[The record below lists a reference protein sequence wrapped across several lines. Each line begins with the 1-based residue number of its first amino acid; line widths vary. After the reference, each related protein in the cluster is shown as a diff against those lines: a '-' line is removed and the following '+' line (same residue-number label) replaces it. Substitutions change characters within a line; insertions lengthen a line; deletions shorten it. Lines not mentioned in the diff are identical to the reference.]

1 MSVHTVL
8 LDFSLDPARVNSDIE
23 SKIVV
28 KSALES
34 LKKYF
39 AEPVL
44 IFETTCGDGFL
55 SLYKDGNTIITI
67 RCFHQGLI
75 TLNIEYFKKDSE
87 DGKIS
92 FEVSIGKIF
101 SLFIWGAMERF
112 CKMRE

>member
-8 LDFSLDPARVNSDIE
+8 LDFSLDPTRVNSDIE

-28 KSALES
+28 KSIVES

-44 IFETTCGDGFL
+44 IFETTCGNGYL
-55 SLYKDGNTIITI
+55 SLFKDSDTIISI

-75 TLNIEYFKKDSE
+75 TINIEYFKKDNE

-92 FEVSIGKIF
+92 FDVSRGKFFVFHGDGKI
-101 SLFIWGAMERF
+101 LQNA
-112 CKMRE
+112 KVK